1 MYVDERGKGHCGRL
15 WEITSG
21 TATFF
26 EGFTAC
32 CESCFFGGAG
42 YVSIPSHRP
51 YEVKMSLHP
60 FYIGRDRGSARV
72 TNFPEVTQVAGG
84 GAGFQMQKGISGACP
99 RAVTH
104 SSMSPG
110 AAKDPR
116 DRPSRSPCSAQPR
129 KQTLDTFHPP
139 GGTGAFPSRG
149 WQCTQ
154 ASAVTGFRRPTLKL
168 DRDPPRCNELCD
180 QEQHVPAH
188 KQQQPADQ
196 GA

>member
-1 MYVDERGKGHCGRL
+1 MYVDKRGKGHCGRL

-26 EGFTAC
+26 EDFTAC
-32 CESCFFGGAG
+32 CESCFLGGAG

-60 FYIGRDRGSARV
+60 FYIGRDRGSVRV

-99 RAVTH
+99 CAVTH

-110 AAKDPR
+110 
-116 DRPSRSPCSAQPR
+116 
-129 KQTLDTFHPP
+129 L
-139 GGTGAFPSRG
+139 
-149 WQCTQ
+149 
-154 ASAVTGFRRPTLKL
+154 RRPPAIAPHVLRAQHSLGNRHWTLSIL
-168 DRDPPRCNELCD
+168 REGPALSPRGGGN
-180 QEQHVPAH
+180 AH
-188 KQQQPADQ
+188 KRRL
-196 GA
+196 